1 MYTLAL
7 ISQKGGTGKTT
18 LACALAVAGEHA
30 GLETVL
36 VDLDPQGSATKWG
49 ELRDRDTPVV
59 TSAEA
64 PRLRQVLTAAK
75 HAGAGLAVIDTAPH
89 AAEAALAAARAADF
103 VLIPCRASETDLTAI
118 GATVALA
125 RRARKEPVAVLN
137 AAPVRNP
144 LTDEAR
150 TAIAGYR
157 IETTPVVVH
166 NRIDHVNAWTTGHSA
181 EETAPRGKAA
191 AEISAL
197 FEWLRNGALDLGQK

>member
-125 RRARKEPVAVLN
+125 RRAPKRTRRGPQRRPGAKPAHRRGPHGNRGLSNRDHPRRRAQPHRPRARLDNGPQRRRDRATRESSSGNLSPLRMVAK
-137 AAPVRNP
+137 RS
-144 LTDEAR
+144 T
-150 TAIAGYR
+150 
-157 IETTPVVVH
+157 
-166 NRIDHVNAWTTGHSA
+166 
-181 EETAPRGKAA
+181 
-191 AEISAL
+191 
-197 FEWLRNGALDLGQK
+197 